1 MTKQDLKQDLINEI
15 LFGMKELDEKQLQHL
30 QMLLYMKMDNYE
42 ISMKST
48 EVAIYEGD
56 INEILFKKF
65 IISKK
70 VNGCTDRTIK
80 HYTKTLK
87 SAFAVI
93 GKSCLEVTSDDIRMY
108 MAKRNLKDNVT
119 ATTVNNEWRV
129 ISSFYTW
136 LQKEE
141 FLLKNPILKVP
152 QMKAQKKK
160 KKAFTE
166 LEIEKMRDVLKDE
179 REKAIFELLLSTGAR
194 VSELVNI
201 KLSEISKNQILVH
214 GKGQKDR
221 IVYLNAKAQLALEK
235 YIDKRNDGSEYLFP
249 GGAYCKD
256 AKGSA
261 KTHLWWTEKKNV
273 NEDKQVD
280 MGSVEAMVRRR
291 GKKVG
296 VTAYPHKFRRTC
308 ATFALRNGMPI
319 EQVSKMLGH
328 ESVETTQIYLDLT
341 EKDLEIAHEKYV
353 R

>member
-1 MTKQDLKQDLINEI
+1 MIKNDLKQDLINEI
-15 LFGMKELDEKQLQHL
+15 LFGMKEIDEKQLQHL
-30 QMLLYMKMDNYE
+30 QMLLYMKMNKYE

-56 INEILFKKF
+56 INETLFKKF
-65 IISKK
+65 LISKK

-80 HYTKTLK
+80 HYANTLK
-87 SAFAVI
+87 FVFNVI
-93 GKSCLEVTSDDIRMY
+93 QKSCLEVTSDDIRMY
-108 MAKRNLKDNVT
+108 MAKRKIKDNVT
-119 ATTVNNEWRV
+119 AITVNNEWRV
-129 ISSFYTW
+129 LSSLFTW

-141 FLLKNPILKVP
+141 ILLKNPIAKVP
-152 QMKAQKKK
+152 QMKTQKTK

-166 LEIEKMRDVLKDE
+166 MEIEKMRDVLRDE
-179 REKAIFELLLSTGAR
+179 REKAIFETLLSTGAR

-201 KLSEISKNQILVH
+201 KRNEVSKNQMLVH

-235 YIDKRNDGSEYLFP
+235 YIEKREDESVYLFP
-249 GGAYCKD
+249 AGFKNSTT
-256 AKGSA
+256 KGTA
-261 KTHLWWTEKKNV
+261 KTHLWWTEKKNI
-273 NEDKQVD
+273 NEDKPID
-280 MGSVEAMVRRR
+280 KGSVEAMIRRR
-291 GKKVG
+291 GRKVG

>member
-1 MTKQDLKQDLINEI
+1 MIKKDLKQDLVNEI

-30 QMLLYMKMDNYE
+30 QMILYMKMDKYE

-70 VNGCTDRTIK
+70 VNGCTDRTIE

-87 SAFAVI
+87 SVFSVI

-141 FLLKNPILKVP
+141 FLLKNPISKVP

-166 LEIEKMRDVLKDE
+166 IEIEKMRDVLKDE

-235 YIDKRNDGSEYLFP
+235 YMNKRNDESEWLFP
-249 GGAYCKD
+249 GGAYCKE
-256 AKGSA
+256 ATGRA
-261 KTHLWWTEKKNV
+261 KTHLWWTVQKNI
-273 NEDKQVD
+273 NENKPVD

-291 GKKVG
+291 GRKVG

-308 ATFALRNGMPI
+308 ATFALRNGMQI

>member
-1 MTKQDLKQDLINEI
+1 MIKQDLKQDLINEI
-15 LFGMKELDEKQLQHL
+15 LFGMKGMDEKQLQHL
-30 QMLLYMKMDNYE
+30 QMLLYMKMEKYE

-70 VNGCTDRTIK
+70 VNGCTDRTIE

-87 SAFAVI
+87 SVFSVI

-141 FLLKNPILKVP
+141 FLLKNPISKVP

-166 LEIEKMRDVLKDE
+166 IEIEKMRDVLKDE

-235 YIDKRNDGSEYLFP
+235 YIERRKDESEYLFP
-249 GGAYCKD
+249 AGYKNTAT
-256 AKGSA
+256 KGRA
-261 KTHLWWTEKKNV
+261 KTHLWWTERKNV
-273 NEDKQVD
+273 NEDKQID

-291 GKKVG
+291 GRKVG